1 MFPVNNVSLVNR
13 LGELSGMD
21 LDQVFSLINTD
32 TDSSKKHPFPCP
44 TSYRT
49 ALTHYLEITAIPR
62 THVLKELAEY
72 CSDEAVSITSF
83 KVYVQYRFLNTI
95 LTSGQRKAPPHVVDE
110 CRRESVVFVM
120 GSFSQQEYCT
130 YSGRFT
136 VV

>member
-1 MFPVNNVSLVNR
+1 MFPVNNTDLVNR

-21 LDQVFSLINTD
+21 LDQIFSLINTD

-72 CSDEAVSITSF
+72 CSEEAVSI
-83 KVYVQYRFLNTI
+83 FL
-95 LTSGQRKAPPHVVDE
+95 
-110 CRRESVVFVM
+110 
-120 GSFSQQEYCT
+120 
-130 YSGRFT
+130 
-136 VV
+136 